1 MGVFFVCRIVYW
13 NEFSFTLLNLF
24 MGPPGVLV
32 LSIKVMILGYDYISM
47 PMDEE
52 HIFKLN

>member
-13 NEFSFTLLNLF
+13 NKFSLLCWIFLWALQ
-24 MGPPGVLV
+24 GVLV
-32 LSIKVMILGYDYISM
+32 LSIKVMILGYDYISR
-47 PMDEE
+47 PIEEE

>member
-24 MGPPGVLV
+24 MGTPGVLV

-47 PMDEE
+47 PIDEE